1 MSNPIQLNGSSSL
14 VANEEGMVLYASNCF
29 DVSISLKEN
38 NHSTICLIHE
48 SDKSIDMNL
57 SIDVAANSHLTLA
70 LLSLR
75 NTDYNA
81 NFTINLNGS
90 NSDVIVRSGL
100 LGNANKQMSMQINH
114 NAPLTQS
121 SMEHYGLMTSDQPFT
136 INGIGKVTKGCYGC
150 DCRQALRA
158 ATFNDNKAITLT
170 PILLIDEYDCQA
182 AHATSIG
189 QISPRQMY
197 YLQAKG
203 LSRECIMTLI
213 AKGYM
218 QPVVDCVQ
226 QDDIK
231 EIITTKLSEVEFLHD

>member
-1 MSNPIQLNGSSSL
+1 MSNPIELKGSSSL
-14 VANEEGMVLYASNCF
+14 IANEEGMILYASHCF
-29 DVSISLKEN
+29 DVSITLEEN
-38 NHSTICLIHE
+38 KQSTICLIHDASE
-48 SDKSIDMNL
+48 VIDMNL
-57 SIDVAANSHLTLA
+57 SIDIASNSHLTLA
-70 LLSLR
+70 LLSLKQAE
-75 NTDYNA
+75 YNA

-121 SMEHYGLMTSDQPFT
+121 SMEHYGLMTTDQPFT
-136 INGIGKVTKGCYGC
+136 INGIGKVNKGCYGC

-197 YLQAKG
+197 YLQSKG
-203 LSRECIMTLI
+203 LSKECVMTLI

-218 QPVVDCVQ
+218 QPVVDCVL
-226 QDDIK
+226 QDNIK
-231 EIITTKLSEVEFLHD
+231 EIITAKLSEVEFLHD